1 MADNEQITDSSEAS
15 DAPLVTTATT
25 NTHEES
31 DSTTMETLNA
41 DNLGK
46 FLAQLAIKFL
56 LASFLVNSVVQSSGC
71 SQSSIFPPVLCKII
85 FLQSLLPVP
94 SFWKQKVAPRYFRFL
109 QELF

>member
-25 NTHEES
+25 STQEES

-41 DNLGK
+41 SNLGE
-46 FLAQLAIKFL
+46 FLAQLAVKFL
-56 LASFLVNSVVQSSGC
+56 LASFLVNIVGQSSGC
-71 SQSSIFPPVLCKII
+71 SQSSIFPPVLCKIV

-94 SFWKQKVAPRYFRFL
+94 SFWK
-109 QELF
+109 